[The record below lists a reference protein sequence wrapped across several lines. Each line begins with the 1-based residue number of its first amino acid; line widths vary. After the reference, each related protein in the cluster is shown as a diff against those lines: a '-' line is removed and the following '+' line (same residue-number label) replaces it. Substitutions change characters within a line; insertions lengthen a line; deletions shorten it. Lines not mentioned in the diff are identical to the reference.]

1 MNFYYSLR
9 KIVVIFVVQSSDCGH
24 NYAESVSLFSKVEC
38 RKFYWERLSGHSSAS
53 YHLVW
58 RGAVAYFI
66 PKVSY
71 NLTS

>member
-1 MNFYYSLR
+1 MRKTENFLCFWEF
-9 KIVVIFVVQSSDCGH
+9 VVIFVGH
-24 NYAESVSLFSKVEC
+24 NYAESVSLFSLIEC

-58 RGAVAYFI
+58 RGTVAYFI

-71 NLTS
+71 NLIN